1 MSKGGK
7 KKRSTAGLILD
18 VVLTLCTCM
27 LWLILILIRYL
38 RNNSLQL
45 HICTEMLNRVSVF
58 FLCSFLRAKKTCP
71 FMKRED
77 K

>member
-18 VVLTLCTCM
+18 VILTLCTGG
-27 LWLILILIRYL
+27 LWLIW
-38 RNNSLQL
+38 
-45 HICTEMLNRVSVF
+45 TEMLNRVSVF